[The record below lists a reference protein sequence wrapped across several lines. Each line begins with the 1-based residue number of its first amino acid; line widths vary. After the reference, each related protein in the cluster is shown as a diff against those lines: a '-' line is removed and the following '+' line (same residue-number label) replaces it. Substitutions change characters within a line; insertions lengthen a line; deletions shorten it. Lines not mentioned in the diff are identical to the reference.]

1 MTGMLGLALYA
12 LLLVGPMRRRLRAI
26 PADRRSWLLLLAL
39 APLLLGTKMRP
50 DVIAIRQTIYYVL
63 VPALA
68 MTLRGRMKRGQDLM
82 TALAILAIWLPIE
95 FDWLPIP
102 KASITPALNVPMA
115 ELTGIVTTLLLFDLI
130 HPTKGLGVEWHWSW
144 HDVKHALLGLG
155 AFALVGI
162 PLGLALDFLR
172 FEPSYPGTADLLLGL
187 LAGYFFV
194 ALPEEVLFRGIIQNT
209 IGQRTKRPWLSL
221 VAASVIFG
229 LAHLNNNT
237 RGYGVPNWAY
247 AGMAGLA
254 GLCYGWA
261 WLRSQKTTVSA
272 LTHASV
278 NALWWILFV

>member
-1 MTGMLGLALYA
+1 MTGLLGLTLYA
-12 LLLVGPMRRRLRAI
+12 LLLLGPVRRSLRAI

-39 APLLLGTKMRP
+39 VPLALGTEMRP
-50 DVIAIRQTIYYVL
+50 DVTAIRQTIYYVL

-68 MTLRGRMKRGQDLM
+68 MALRGRLKRGQDLM

-102 KASITPALNVPMA
+102 KASISPSLDVPMA
-115 ELTGIVTTLLLFDLI
+115 ELTGIITTLLLFDVL
-130 HPTKGLGVEWHWSW
+130 HPTKGLGLEWRWSRS
-144 HDVKHALLGLG
+144 DAKHALLAIG
-155 AFALVGI
+155 AFAVVGI

-194 ALPEEVLFRGIIQNT
+194 ALPEEVLFRGIIQNS
-209 IGQRTKRPWLSL
+209 IGQRTRRPWLSL

-229 LAHLNNNT
+229 LAHLNNST

-261 WLRSQKTTVSA
+261 WQRSEKSTISA

-278 NALWWILFV
+278 NAIWSVFFV